1 MRDKEMQ
8 YRNVL
13 AIFEEFGLPDN
24 PPIMAPI
31 EIACRPPPY
40 AYVESQGTPDTPDG
54 TQESRPLYPD
64 IETLGHDRNIGNRD
78 TSDKV
83 QAPLLKIEGEVID
96 VETPAGSK
104 KIEKDLETQ
113 KRNMKKVQDNVKNLN
128 KDVNVLGQISK
139 EQKELMVGVL
149 KEMEKITTT
158 LSAELQA
165 GGTVIG
171 IKDEKCSTDEET
183 RYDPPWEESS
193 IKELKREKSR
203 HARLDIVRTKEKDV
217 KPLDSNRKNYLRDER
232 ERYTFDSE
240 TSEPDGDSDN
250 SDEEVS
256 EQGGINRCIP
266 RVKKEQKS
274 PKLRHQCP
282 LLITGQGNQKYV
294 PWSRM
299 DLESL
304 MKKLPPLSNGAG
316 PWISCFE
323 RETCQEQLALA
334 DVRTIM
340 IKIKAEGALKQI
352 ERILRSSK
360 LGDEIEFDPLRNR
373 FWEALRETFPT
384 PYSLD
389 ALVTLQLKEG
399 ETAHEY
405 LSRAWDLWETGTGE
419 RPDHSPLG
427 NAHFCNGT
435 INGLPG
441 PVQAKLKD
449 IVGLEKMSEDL
460 WKRHL
465 THALKRHRQSEQAKS
480 ESASQKG
487 VDKTTDKLMRAIE
500 QIGIKLAAQQIV
512 PQAMGP
518 VINPGPQVRNG
529 WERPLSTMYRGEHTL
544 CWHCQNPGHYQQDCL
559 EAIEEEEEI

>member
-8 YRNVL
+8 YRDVL

-24 PPIMAPI
+24 PPIMAPV

-78 TSDKV
+78 MSDKV
-83 QAPLLKIEGEVID
+83 QAPLLKIEGGVID

-128 KDVNVLGQISK
+128 KDVIVLGQTSK
-139 EQKELMVGVL
+139 EQKELMVDVL
-149 KEMEKITTT
+149 KEMEKITPT

-183 RYDPPWEESS
+183 RYDPPWEKSS
-193 IKELKREKSR
+193 IKELRREKSR

-240 TSEPDGDSDN
+240 TSEPDGDSDS

-256 EQGGINRCIP
+256 EQGGINTCIP

-274 PKLRHQCP
+274 PKLRYQCP

-316 PWISCFE
+316 SWISCFE

-389 ALVTLQLKEG
+389 ALGTLQLKEG
-399 ETAHEY
+399 KTEMIHC
-405 LSRAWDLWETGTGE
+405 
-419 RPDHSPLG
+419 P
-427 NAHFCNGT
+427 F
-435 INGLPG
+435 IF
-441 PVQAKLKD
+441 
-449 IVGLEKMSEDL
+449 VGKEGIAAMVVMTE
-460 WKRHL
+460 
-465 THALKRHRQSEQAKS
+465 EQM
-480 ESASQKG
+480 E
-487 VDKTTDKLMRAIE
+487 
-500 QIGIKLAAQQIV
+500 
-512 PQAMGP
+512 
-518 VINPGPQVRNG
+518 
-529 WERPLSTMYRGEHTL
+529 
-544 CWHCQNPGHYQQDCL
+544 
-559 EAIEEEEEI
+559 